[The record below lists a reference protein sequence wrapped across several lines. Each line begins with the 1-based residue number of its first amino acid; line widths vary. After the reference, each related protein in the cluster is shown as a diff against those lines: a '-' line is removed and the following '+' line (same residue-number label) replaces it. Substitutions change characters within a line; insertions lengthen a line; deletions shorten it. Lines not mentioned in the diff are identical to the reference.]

1 MQIVNPLEKNTEVKE
16 MSDIVN
22 ESKGNGGYQGCNSN
36 RPPCHD
42 IGMKYGIFIGV
53 FPEP

>member
-1 MQIVNPLEKNTEVKE
+1 

-22 ESKGNGGYQGCNSN
+22 ESKGNGEFNGCNGQM

-42 IGMKYGIFIGV
+42 IGMKYGIVIGV
-53 FPEP
+53 WPKP

>member
-1 MQIVNPLEKNTEVKE
+1 

-22 ESKGNGGYQGCNSN
+22 ESKEDGGYQGCNGSHG
-36 RPPCHD
+36 PPCHD